1 VRRRPIWLAGVISAL
16 GALSAAALYLAANAW
31 FGAGDLFAMFL
42 WSIPLGLI
50 VAVTTGFVSPRL
62 SGVSAFTRYAL
73 LLPLGGLLGFLWTA
87 LAALLLGGWI
97 GAFSFPVFF
106 CWVAGGLLGGIAA
119 AWLPRPQ
126 TWPVAL
132 ALSVA
137 VGGGL
142 LPLNAY
148 ARAPEPRVR
157 VVVKP
162 GATPSEVD
170 RVWTEVLE
178 RPGARPSEHTMLPG
192 ISSIAASGHDGASA
206 VLTVS
211 FWKSLSRSERDSL
224 IAQIGRSPLVARV
237 DIVPANDTTGVRI
250 STSY

>member
-1 VRRRPIWLAGVISAL
+1 MKRSPTWLAGVISVL
-16 GALSAAALYLAANAW
+16 GAFSAAVLYLAANAW

-42 WSIPLGLI
+42 WSLPLGLI
-50 VAVTTGFVSPRL
+50 VAVTAGFLVPRL
-62 SGVSAFTRYAL
+62 SLGHAVTRYAL

-87 LAALLLGGWI
+87 VAAVLLGGWI
-97 GAFSFPVFF
+97 GAFSFPVLF

-126 TWPVAL
+126 TWPAAL

-142 LPLNAY
+142 VPFNAY
-148 ARAPEPRVR
+148 ARAPEPWVR

-162 GATPSEVD
+162 GATPDEVD

-178 RPGARPSEHTMLPG
+178 RPGARPSEHAMLPG
-192 ISSIAASGHDGASA
+192 ISSIAASGGDGASA

-211 FWKSLSRSERDSL
+211 FRKSLSQSDRDSL
-224 IAQIGRSPLVARV
+224 IALIGRSPLVSRV
-237 DIVPANDTTGVRI
+237 ERVPGDDTSGVHI